1 MTDNLNRRDFIK
13 VLTGGSAT
21 LFCIPLPVRGHSATA
36 APAPVSDDWSV
47 YINIHRDNTI
57 SMISPVM
64 EMGQFMR
71 TTGPM
76 ILAEEM
82 DLDWSS
88 ITISREIPTLLKR
101 GEDGGITYDHAP
113 IGVGGSQAVKQNW
126 VYMRKAGATVRRML
140 VEEAASR
147 WQVDPDRLA
156 TEKNFVYD
164 QGKSR
169 RLSYGELAE
178 AASQRRVNPEK
189 VKLKSKD
196 QYRIVGRDK
205 GTVDIHDLVTGK
217 PVFGIDEEYPGALQA
232 VIERAPAIGAEI
244 LTYNKQAALD
254 VPGVQAVIEIERND
268 DESWPEGRAQI
279 VAAGIAVLADNL
291 WSAMQGRKAL
301 NAKWKNNSAYAA
313 LDSEAEIK
321 QFYQQ
326 VTGDA
331 DAELTRDDGD
341 VKKAFADADIVLD
354 QIYEKPLLAH
364 ACMEPLNCIVDIRK
378 SDSTV
383 IVGHQ
388 WPHAA
393 AAEIER
399 ITGIDATNV
408 EIKSKRMGGGFGRRG
423 SSDFLREAIMLAHK
437 AKRPVKITWMREDDS
452 QRDFFGAAAVMRIR
466 ASLKDGK
473 PTAWHHRQ
481 AHTRVKAEA
490 KCFPA
495 EVIKNFRVENIKS
508 DSITPVGTW
517 RGPKQLQWAFAAESM
532 LDELAY
538 AAERDPLAFRL
549 DLMKPHKAH
558 KFDYWAADV
567 LDSGRMAK
575 CYEAAA
581 SMANWSKARP
591 AGTGLGIAGHFT
603 FGSYVAFVIEVTV
616 TDKNELR
623 LNKAWGAI
631 DCGFAV
637 NPNHVR
643 AQMEGGFIDGLN
655 AALFNK
661 GIIKDGEV
669 QTRNFDTLRWMRARH
684 APREIEVEIIKNDHE
699 PTGVGEPPTAPAPA
713 ALTNAIFAACGKRIR
728 KLPIADNFTL

>member
-1 MTDNLNRRDFIK
+1 MTGALDRRDFIK
-13 VLTGGSAT
+13 ILAAGSAT
-21 LFCIPLPVRGHSATA
+21 LFAIPLPLRGISATA
-36 APAPVSDDWSV
+36 TASPVSTDWCV
-47 YINIHRDNTI
+47 YVSINGNNTV

-88 ITISREIPTLLKR
+88 ITVSREIPTLLKR

-113 IGVGGSQAVKQNW
+113 IGVGGSQAVRKNW
-126 VYMRKAGATVRRML
+126 DYMRNAGATVRRML

-147 WQVDPDRLA
+147 WRVDPDRLA
-156 TEKNFVYD
+156 TEKNFVHD
-164 QGKSR
+164 RENSR
-169 RLSYGELAE
+169 RLSYGELAA

-196 QYRIVGRDK
+196 QYHIVGKDK
-205 GTVDIHDLVTGK
+205 GTVDIHDIVTGK
-217 PVFGIDEEYPGALQA
+217 PLFGIDEEYPGALQA

-244 LTYNKQAALD
+244 LTYDKQAALA
-254 VPGVQAVIEIERND
+254 VPGVRAVIEIERNE

-279 VAAGIAVLADNL
+279 VAAGIAVLADDL

-301 NAKWKNNSAYAA
+301 NAKWKNNSVYAT
-313 LDSEAEIK
+313 LDSEAEIRR
-321 QFYQQ
+321 FYQQ

-331 DAELTRDDGD
+331 EAELTRNDGD
-341 VKKAFADADIVLD
+341 VENAFAEADIVLD

-364 ACMEPLNCIVDIRK
+364 ACMEPLNCIVDIRA
-378 SDSTV
+378 SDATV

-393 AAEIER
+393 AAEVER
-399 ITGIDATNV
+399 ITGIDAARV
-408 EIKSKRMGGGFGRRG
+408 EVRSKRMGGGFGRRG
-423 SSDFLREAIMLAHK
+423 AIDNLREAIMLGHK
-437 AKRPVKITWMREDDS
+437 AKLPLKVTWTREDDS

-466 ASLKDGK
+466 ASLKNGK
-473 PTAWHHRQ
+473 PSAWYHRQ
-481 AHTRVKAEA
+481 AHTRVTAEA

-508 DSITPVGTW
+508 NSNIPVGTW
-517 RGPKQLQWAFAAESM
+517 RGPRQLQWAFAAESM

-538 AAERDPLAFRL
+538 AARRDPLAFRL

-558 KFDYWAADV
+558 AFDYWAADT

-575 CYEAAA
+575 CYEVAA
-581 SMANWSKARP
+581 SMADWSKVRP

-616 TDKNELR
+616 TDKNELQ

-669 QTRNFDTLRWMRARH
+669 QTRNFDTLRWMRMQH
-684 APREIEVEIIKNDHE
+684 APRDIEVAIIENEFE
-699 PTGVGEPPTAPAPA
+699 PTGAGEPPTAPAPA

-728 KLPIADNFTL
+728 KLPIADNFIF